1 MAPFLF
7 SDPGRVGAEPL
18 SPANPSICQPIPS
31 EQLISGRSSG
41 RRLEPRPECQR
52 PPRGS
57 LTRATLERR
66 GRGRSGA
73 ERGDRGAASAEEQGI
88 KARLSRPPP
97 SLGRA
102 STRAAGCGRDG
113 RPSRLLPES
122 LFHLCL
128 TCAPLLFALWVLLS
142 VLAPFCISLQCV
154 LSVCCNTSVSLSV
167 VVFYLVHWF
176 VGKCR
181 CIFHISL
188 SLAYA
193 ACKDVIFFS
202 KRKPPFLIKRTFLL
216 IGETAPPLASQD
228 PASYRE
234 QPCSRFKCSFPFKM
248 PRLSIV

>member
-97 SLGRA
+97 PPSGEPPRERLAAVVTDGLLASSPRA
-102 STRAAGCGRDG
+102 SFTFALLA
-113 RPSRLLPES
+113 RPYS
-122 LFHLCL
+122 
-128 TCAPLLFALWVLLS
+128 LLFGS
-142 VLAPFCISLQCV
+142 CFPSLRRFAFRF
-154 LSVCCNTSVSLSV
+154 N
-167 VVFYLVHWF
+167 VFYLSAVILVF
-176 VGKCR
+176 
-181 CIFHISL
+181 L
-188 SLAYA
+188 SLLLFSIWFIGSWVNA
-193 ACKDVIFFS
+193 DVSFI
-202 KRKPPFLIKRTFLL
+202 
-216 IGETAPPLASQD
+216 
-228 PASYRE
+228 YRYH
-234 QPCSRFKCSFPFKM
+234 
-248 PRLSIV
+248 